1 MSINRVGGDYSYSG
15 ANRRDQRG
23 PSGTSGDISKVYVFV
38 VISLLIAIFVACLH
52 LFTHKNLFT
61 FLSRSRL
68 QSRFGREV

>member
-1 MSINRVGGDYSYSG
+1 MPINRVGGDYSYSST
-15 ANRRDQRG
+15 NRRDQRG

-38 VISLLIAIFVACLH
+38 VISLLMAIFVACLH
-52 LFTHKNLFT
+52 LFRHKNLFT